1 MTASSA
7 SSRKVR
13 TGVSFDHNVIRELD
27 GAVESSTELAV
38 NRSEIVNA
46 IVSSFFAD
54 GPSVDSVS
62 DLIKKERHERH
73 LRYPHRS

>member
-1 MTASSA
+1 MMV
-7 SSRKVR
+7 SRTSPKKIR